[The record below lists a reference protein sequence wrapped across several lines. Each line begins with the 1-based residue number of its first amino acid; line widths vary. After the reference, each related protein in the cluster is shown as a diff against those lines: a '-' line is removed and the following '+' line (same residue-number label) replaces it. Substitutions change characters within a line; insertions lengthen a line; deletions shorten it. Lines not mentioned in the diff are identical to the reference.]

1 MTEALLLKRPL
12 KRPARVMRSRL
23 DAPSRQS
30 VQRAQSG
37 AQPMTRPQ
45 PVIERWQQGFQEAAR
60 VSRKIFAALAQRD
73 LLITALF
80 VGVLLLCGV
89 GAVYASHLNR
99 QLFNELNHLQDQGD
113 GYQREWSQ
121 LLLEQSAIGAHSRVE
136 YIASSKLGMMVP
148 GREDMVIVEST
159 RRAP

>member
-1 MTEALLLKRPL
+1 MTEALLSEQRLRQ
-12 KRPARVMRSRL
+12 PARVAPSRR
-23 DAPSRQS
+23 DAPSRQG
-30 VQRAQSG
+30 VQRAQFG

-45 PVIERWQQGFQEAAR
+45 PAIERWQQGLQVAAR

-99 QLFNELNHLQDQGD
+99 QLFNALNHLQDQRD

-136 YIASSKLGMMVP
+136 YIASGKLGMMVP